1 MFLKIL
7 VSVYSRGEYVV
18 YPNVGKESCSS
29 CPTLQAYINNAS
41 LFTNNSEFLFMRGSY
56 SLNASLSLENLT
68 NVTWKSEQIKG
79 AEIVLQGEGTL
90 LFKNVKAFSLSG
102 FYVHIL
108 DRDTQDSSVM
118 FTLCTIII
126 SNTTFNDSSENFPG
140 SFAAVNST
148 VEFKGTMYFKDP
160 LVASYSAI
168 FFRGNSF
175 FEQIHS
181 PTIKLDTSS
190 LQVTGLLN
198 FTGSF
203 QHMYIDDSSVLK
215 LVAPVTLIFN
225 KVAEE
230 LIYVQNIAEGA
241 IHVQDNDSTFH
252 GICQNLDIF
261 RNMSCFFEIEHGN
274 STSEEI
280 RLEFKGNNASTGV
293 ALYGGA
299 LKQCKVQVNGIL
311 ENITGYEYWKN
322 IARYFNSQTVTSEP
336 TKLCFCTKGV
346 PDCSMQFFS
355 VPDEMVPGR
364 KLNLSIAAMGQV
376 NATNGYISVGYSILD
391 ISATQFVL
399 GSTITPSGC
408 NNITVQVL
416 YLRNFSHIIW
426 PNPNG
431 TVYPQNCQNG
441 NITFIIHL
449 KDCPR
454 GFTPSGRICSCEKA
468 LQDME
473 DVNCDVQ
480 TGLIENRG
488 NRWFKPL
495 SLFESDGGILFLWSN
510 ECPSGYCKFR
520 NRTSPILID
529 FSMENGSDM
538 QCANHRTG
546 ILCGACEAGHSLR
559 LSSLNCDKCDNKFLS
574 LVVLFALAGVGLIA
588 ILSVLHMTVASG
600 TLNGI
605 ILYVNIIN
613 INRSIFFPRPYNQI
627 IPLTL
632 FVSWLNLDLGI
643 STCFYDGLDMYQYS
657 WLQYAFPVYLWLLT
671 GAIVVW
677 CKCSRMV
684 RKLLGTNPIAVL
696 ATVILMSYTKIIQT
710 ALGSLVYA
718 NLEDSAGNSTRKVWF
733 LNGNLEYFHDLR
745 HILLGITGICTITFL
760 VFPYVFLL
768 TFGYHLQAYSNR
780 KGFRWFNRFAP
791 VLDAHYA
798 PFNKTTRFWP
808 GLMLLVR
815 IALVLSDVLYKD
827 NLVFAASIMVV
838 TIAFQNRLY
847 RYWYLDALEKSF
859 SLNLCIMCAGT
870 YHIKLYGG
878 NQTLLSSVCTGVAL
892 VEFVGILTFHLL
904 KRFNS
909 NCFQKISEK
918 FFQARK
924 SVEVTNVLKEADFN
938 ECREPLLDSGYVN
951 SKYLQ

>member
-1 MFLKIL
+1 MRIIWSSFLFFKIL
-7 VSVYSRGEYVV
+7 VSVYSRGEYLV
-18 YPNVGKESCSS
+18 YPNDEKESCSS
-29 CPTLQAYINNAS
+29 CLTLQVYINNPS
-41 LFTNNSEFLFMRGSY
+41 LFTNNSEFLFMSGNY
-56 SLNASLSLENLT
+56 SLKRILSLENLI
-68 NVTWKSEQIKG
+68 NVTWKSEKVKG
-79 AEIVLQGEGTL
+79 AKIVLQGEGTL
-90 LFKNVKAFSLSG
+90 SFKNVKVFSLSG
-102 FYVHIL
+102 FYVLIL
-108 DRDTQDSSVM
+108 NRDTWDSSVL
-118 FTLCTIII
+118 FTLCTTII
-126 SNTTFNDSSENFPG
+126 SNTTFNDSSEFGPG
-140 SFAAVNST
+140 GFAAVNST
-148 VEFKGTMYFKDP
+148 VEFKGTMYFRDP
-160 LVASYSAI
+160 LVVSYSAI
-168 FFRGNSF
+168 FFQGHSV
-175 FEQIHS
+175 FENIYS
-181 PTIKLDTSS
+181 PTIRLVNTSS

-198 FTGSF
+198 FTGALVI

-215 LVAPVTLIFN
+215 LVAPVTLKFN
-225 KVAEE
+225 SVTET
-230 LIYVQNIAEGA
+230 A

-252 GICQNLDIF
+252 SICQNLDISS
-261 RNMSCFFEIEHGN
+261 NVSCFFEIEHGN

-280 RLEFKGNNASTGV
+280 HLEFQGNNSNGAALFGGV
-293 ALYGGA
+293 LT
-299 LKQCKVQVNGIL
+299 QCKVRVNGIL
-311 ENITGYEYWKN
+311 ENITGYEYWKD
-322 IARYFNSQTVTSEP
+322 IAQNSSSQTVTSEP
-336 TKLCFCTKGV
+336 TKVCFCTEGV

-364 KLNLSIAAMGQV
+364 KFNLSIAAMGQF
-376 NATNGYISVGYSILD
+376 NAATEGYIIVGHLNGD
-391 ISATQFVL
+391 IGITQFVL
-399 GSTITPSGC
+399 ASSYIPSGC
-408 NNITVQVL
+408 SNITVKVL
-416 YLRNFSHIIW
+416 LSQDLNYIKQYH
-426 PNPNG
+426 NG
-431 TVYPQNCQNG
+431 MLYPHNCQNG
-441 NITFIIHL
+441 NIKFKVSL
-449 KDCPR
+449 KRCPS
-454 GFTPSGRICSCEKA
+454 GFTSLDSICSCEKA

-473 DVNCDVQ
+473 DVHCDVQ
-480 TGLIENRG
+480 TGLIENGG
-488 NRWFKPL
+488 NRWFKPQFCK
-495 SLFESDGGILFLWSN
+495 SCRNEIPFLWSKQ
-510 ECPSGYCKFR
+510 CPSGYCKFR
-520 NRTSPILID
+520 NRINPILLN

-574 LVVLFALAGVGLIA
+574 LIVLFALAGVGLIA

-600 TLNGI
+600 MLNGI

-613 INRSIFFPRPYNQI
+613 INRSIFFPRPYNQM

-643 STCFYDGLDMYQYS
+643 PTCFYDGLDMYQYS

-677 CKCSRMV
+677 CKCSRIV

-718 NLEDSAGNSTRKVWF
+718 NLEDSAGKSGRKVWF
-733 LNGNLEYFHDLR
+733 LNGNLEYFHDWR
-745 HILLGITGICTITFL
+745 HILLGITGICIITFL

-798 PFNKTTRFWP
+798 PFSKTTRFWP

-827 NLVFAASIMVV
+827 NLVFVASMVAI
-838 TIAFQNRLY
+838 IAFQNKLY
-847 RYWYLDALEKSF
+847 RHWYLDALEKSF

-878 NQTLLSSVCTGVAL
+878 NQMLLSSVCTGVAL

-909 NCFQKISEK
+909 NCFQKISEN

-924 SVEVTNVLKEADFN
+924 SVEVTNVLKEADYN
-938 ECREPLLDSGYVN
+938 ECREPLLDSGHVN

>member
-1 MFLKIL
+1 MYK
-7 VSVYSRGEYVV
+7 V
-18 YPNVGKESCSS
+18 YPNVGKENCSSS
-29 CPTLQAYINNAS
+29 CPTLQVYINNAS
-41 LFTNNSEFLFMRGSY
+41 LFTNNSEFLFMSGDY
-56 SLNASLSLENLT
+56 YLNASLSLENLT
-68 NVTWKSEQIKG
+68 KVTWKSEQING
-79 AEIVLQGEGTL
+79 AKIDLQGEGTL
-90 LFKNVKAFSLSG
+90 SFKNVKVFSLSG
-102 FYVHIL
+102 FYVHIH
-108 DRDTQDSSVM
+108 RDTQYSSVL
-118 FTLCTIII
+118 FTLCTTII
-126 SNTTFNDSSENFPG
+126 SNTTFNDSSEILPG
-140 SFAAVNST
+140 GFAAVNST

-168 FFRGNSF
+168 FFQGNSF
-175 FEQIHS
+175 FEQIYT
-181 PTIKLDTSS
+181 PTIRLKETSS

-198 FTGSF
+198 FTGTF

-225 KVAEE
+225 NGAEE
-230 LIYVQNIAEGA
+230 A
-241 IHVQDNDSTFH
+241 IHVQDNDSTFN

-261 RNMSCFFEIEHGN
+261 RNRSCFFEIEHGN
-274 STSEEI
+274 SSEEI
-280 RLEFKGNNASTGV
+280 RLRFKGNNASTGV

-322 IARYFNSQTVTSEP
+322 ITWYSSSQTVTSEP
-336 TKLCFCTKGV
+336 TKLCLCTKGV

-364 KLNLSIAAMGQV
+364 TFNLSIAAMGQV
-376 NATNGYISVGYSILD
+376 NATNGYISVGYSIVD
-391 ISATQFVL
+391 TSEIQFAL
-399 GSTITPSGC
+399 ASRFIPSGC
-408 NNITVQVL
+408 SNITVQVL
-416 YLRNFSHIIW
+416 GLRDFYHFLL
-426 PNPNG
+426 PCLNG
-431 TVYPQNCQNG
+431 TVYPRNCQNG
-441 NITFIIHL
+441 NITFTVPL
-449 KDCPR
+449 NYCPR
-454 GFTPSGRICSCEKA
+454 GFTYSGMICSCEKA

-473 DVNCDVQ
+473 DVHCDIQ

-488 NRWFKPL
+488 NRWFKL
-495 SLFESDGGILFLWSN
+495 LFESDGGIRLLWSN

-520 NRTSPILID
+520 NRTNPILID
-529 FSMENGSDM
+529 FSMKNGSDV
-538 QCANHRTG
+538 QCADHRTG
-546 ILCGACEAGHSLR
+546 ILCGACEAGHSVQ
-559 LSSLNCDKCDNKFLS
+559 LSSLNCYKCHNKFLS
-574 LVVLFALAGVGLIA
+574 LVVLFALAGIGLIA
-588 ILSVLHMTVASG
+588 ILSVSHMTVASG
-600 TLNGI
+600 MLNGI

-613 INRSIFFPRPYNQI
+613 INRSIFFPRTHIQI
-627 IPLTL
+627 TPLTL

-677 CKCSRMV
+677 CKCSRIV

-718 NLEDSAGNSTRKVWF
+718 NLEDSAGNSSRKVWF
-733 LNGNLEYFHDLR
+733 LNGNLEYFHDWM
-745 HILLGITGICTITFL
+745 HILLGITGICIITFL

-780 KGFRWFNRFAP
+780 KGFCWFNRFAP

-798 PFNKTTRFWP
+798 PFSKTTRFWP

-815 IALVLSDVLYKD
+815 IALVSSDVLYED
-827 NLVFAASIMVV
+827 NLVFVASIMVAI
-838 TIAFQNRLY
+838 IAFQNKLY
-847 RYWYLDALEKSF
+847 RHWYLDALEKSF
-859 SLNLCIMCAGT
+859 SLNFCIMCAGT

-909 NCFQKISEK
+909 NCFQKISEN

-924 SVEVTNVLKEADFN
+924 SVEVTNVLKEADYN